1 MSSVACHR
9 SDHHVTAMCGRVIQ
23 SSSPTHY
30 AIVDGMN
37 VRDSR
42 VRAYRFG
49 RPKRGTGLQNKIGQ
63 RAYQPYAPP
72 GRARAILLRV

>member
-1 MSSVACHR
+1 MIE
-9 SDHHVTAMCGRVIQ
+9 AML
-23 SSSPTHY
+23 
-30 AIVDGMN
+30 
-37 VRDSR
+37 RD
-42 VRAYRFG
+42 RFG